1 VAAIYTTSDG
11 GFTIQNLVDLVDE
24 LDEHVTVVDHVTLA
38 EMVAQKEGLVRSGHP

>member
-24 LDEHVTVVDHVTLA
+24 LDEHVTVV
-38 EMVAQKEGLVRSGHP
+38 AQKEGLVRSGHP